1 MKEILVTFPVEE
13 KHKKLLE
20 NCGSN
25 LHFTYTTFAEA
36 SKKEMIETA
45 EIILGNVSAAALKD
59 AKKLKFLQ
67 LNSAGANE
75 YVVPGVLPV
84 GAKLCNATGA
94 YGKSI
99 AEYMVAAAFTLLK
112 KLNRYEDNRLQHLW
126 KDEGNVGT
134 IFGSTTLVLGM
145 GDIGSEFA
153 MRMHALGSRVI
164 AIRKNQS
171 EKPAYIDALYQMD
184 ALEELLPQAD
194 IIACSLPGTDATY
207 HLLNASR
214 LKLMKSSAIL
224 MNVGRGTLIPTEDLV
239 EALKSGTIA
248 AAAIDVA
255 EIEPLPAESPL
266 WDTPNLLITPH
277 VAGNFHTR
285 HIWDTIVEIAA
296 RNLKAYLNGQPLL
309 NEVDFETGYR
319 KFSNQK
325 PVYS

>member
-1 MKEILVTFPVEE
+1 MKEILVTFPVLE
-13 KHKKLLE
+13 KHKESLE
-20 NCGSN
+20 SSGCD
-25 LHFTYTTFAEA
+25 LHFTYATAAEA
-36 SKKEMIETA
+36 SKKEVIETA
-45 EIILGNVSAAALKD
+45 DIILGNVSADALTE

-75 YVVPGVLPV
+75 YVTPGVLPDGV
-84 GAKLCNATGA
+84 KLCNATGA

-99 AEYMVAAAFTLLK
+99 AEHMLAAAFTLLK
-112 KLNRYEDNRLQHLW
+112 KMNHYENNRLRHQW

-134 IFGSTTLVLGM
+134 IFGSTTLILGM

-164 AIRKNQS
+164 AIRRNQS
-171 EKPAYIDALYQMD
+171 EKPDYIDGLYQMD

-194 IIACSLPGTDATY
+194 IVACSLPGTDATY

-214 LKLMKSSAIL
+214 LKLMKNSAIL
-224 MNVGRGTLIPTEDLV
+224 INVGRGTLIPTEDLID
-239 EALKSGTIA
+239 ALKNGTIA

-255 EIEPLPAESPL
+255 ETEPLPADSPL

-277 VAGNFHTR
+277 VAGNFHTQ

-296 RNLKAYLNGQPLL
+296 ENLKAYLNGQPLR

-319 KFSNQK
+319 KYFK
-325 PVYS
+325 

>member
-1 MKEILVTFPVEE
+1 MKEILVTFPVKE

-20 NCGSN
+20 SSGRN
-25 LHFTYTTFAEA
+25 LHFTYTTAAEA
-36 SKKEMIETA
+36 SKKEVIETA
-45 EIILGNVSAAALKD
+45 DIILGNVSADALKE

-75 YVVPGVLPV
+75 YVIPGVLPDGV
-84 GAKLCNATGA
+84 KLCNATGA

-99 AEYMVAAAFTLLK
+99 AEHMLAAAFTLLK
-112 KLNRYEDNRLQHLW
+112 KMNHYEDNRLQHLW

-134 IFGSTTLVLGM
+134 IFGSTTLILGM

-153 MRMHALGSRVI
+153 MRMHALGSHVI
-164 AIRKNQS
+164 AVRRNKS
-171 EKPAYIDALYQMD
+171 EKPDYIDALYQMD

-194 IIACSLPGTDATY
+194 IVACSLPGTDATY
-207 HLLNASR
+207 HLLNTSR
-214 LKLMKSSAIL
+214 LKLMKNSAIL
-224 MNVGRGTLIPTEDLV
+224 INVGRGTLIPTEDLID
-239 EALKSGTIA
+239 ALKNGTIA

-255 EIEPLPAESPL
+255 EAEPLPADSPL
-266 WDTPNLLITPH
+266 WDVPNLLITPH

-296 RNLKAYLNGQPLL
+296 ENLKAYLNEQPLR

-319 KFSNQK
+319 KYFK
-325 PVYS
+325 